1 MDDIQRIRP
10 ISICLFGYDN
20 KILVS
25 ECFDSEKQ
33 DYFCRPLGGGI
44 EFGESSQEAMLREI
58 SEEIGVEVENLNL
71 IEIIEN
77 IFVYEGKQGHQI
89 VFVYDAEFVD
99 KSWYDKDELT
109 CFESAIKTPFAAKWL
124 SLAEIKDRNIRLVP
138 EGLMSL
144 IKPKPKKL

>member
-1 MDDIQRIRP
+1 MDKTQRIRP
-10 ISICLFGYDN
+10 ASICLFRNGA

-58 SEEIGVEVENLNL
+58 SEEIGTEVENLNL
-71 IEIIEN
+71 IKVIEN
-77 IFVYEGKQGHQI
+77 IFTYEGKQGHEI

-99 KSWYDKDELT
+99 KSWYEKEELT
-109 CFESAIKTPFAAKWL
+109 CYESSINTKFTAKWV
-124 SLAEIKDRNIRLVP
+124 SLAEIKNKNIRLVP
-138 EGLMSL
+138 DGLANL
-144 IKPKPKKL
+144 LAAKN